1 MIPPFY
7 DILSLYRALE
17 QQKESILCLK
27 NLLFVLPKTT
37 LKLNLFYSIYK
48 KEVIKNEHRRFTRT
62 FQQI

>member
-1 MIPPFY
+1 MIPHFY

-27 NLLFVLPKTT
+27 NFLFVLPKTT

-48 KEVIKNEHRRFTRT
+48 KEVIKNEHRRFTRA
-62 FQQI
+62 F